1 MYRSFVPSAEGR
13 RMAVAERSVGSPG
26 ESRAEHGVRVLE
38 EIHAR
43 KLRWVELFYTDLLG
57 GFNHIHL
64 PAETI
69 DEDSFVG
76 GIPKLDG
83 SSVRGFREIF
93 ESDMILLPDPSTF
106 GVVPWGAAHGGT
118 ARFICDI
125 LTGGAKEAYS
135 HDPRGIA
142 RRTNLVLAEAGYDMS
157 YWGPEIE
164 FFVFDSV
171 KLIPSADS
179 VRDSWGGAG
188 YLLESAEAPW
198 AAADGHGSIRF
209 KEGYHRA
216 GPHDILEGMRS
227 EICNILADNFHIRM
241 DAHHHEVATA
251 GQGEINIR
259 FDELVPAADHVQD
272 VRYVIKNVAAQ
283 HGKVA
288 SFMPKPVFGDNGIGM
303 HMNQSLWSN
312 GTNTFYDPNDSYA
325 EVSQTC
331 RYYVGGLLTHA
342 RALCAITN
350 PTTNSY
356 RRLVPG
362 YEAPVFIA
370 WSRSNRS
377 ANVRI
382 PFYHKGRMAAKRI
395 EYRTPDSAANI
406 YLTEAALSMAG
417 LDGIRR
423 KIEPPAPVDADIYKL
438 SPSRRKELGIRELP
452 GSLGEALEC
461 LSSDDSFLK
470 PVIDSEVLDSFR
482 EIKRDEQL
490 QLNLRPHPYEFYRYL
505 DV

>member
-1 MYRSFVPSAEGR
+1 
-13 RMAVAERSVGSPG
+13 VAEQEARG
-26 ESRAEHGVRVLE
+26 AEVLTRIQSE
-38 EIHAR
+38 G
-43 KLRWVELFYTDLLG
+43 LRWIELFYTDLVG
-57 GFNHIHL
+57 GFNHIHV
-64 PAETI
+64 PASTL
-69 DEDSFVG
+69 DADSFVSG
-76 GIPKLDG
+76 VPKLDG

-106 GVVPWGAAHGGT
+106 GVIPWGAEHGGT

-125 LTGGAKEAYS
+125 LTGASKEAYG

-142 RRTNLVLAEAGYDMS
+142 RRTVDVLTRAGYDRS
-157 YWGPEIE
+157 YWGPEVE

-171 KLIPSADS
+171 KLIPSANS
-179 VRDSWGGAG
+179 VRDAWGGSG
-188 YLLESAEAPW
+188 YLIESAEAPW
-198 AAADGHGSIRF
+198 NVADGHGSIRF
-209 KEGYHRA
+209 KEGYHRSA
-216 GPHDILEGMRS
+216 PSDVLEGMRS
-227 EICNILADNFHIRM
+227 EMCNILSDNFHITM

-259 FDELVPAADHVQD
+259 FDDLIPAADHVQD
-272 VRYVIKNVAAQ
+272 VHYVIKNVAAR

-303 HMNQSLWSN
+303 HMNQSLWTDGHNAFFDAS
-312 GTNTFYDPNDSYA
+312 DSYA

-331 RYYVGGLLTHA
+331 RYYIGGLLEHA

-370 WSRSNRS
+370 WSKANRS

-382 PFYHKGRMAAKRI
+382 PFYHRGRPDAKRI

-406 YLTEAALSMAG
+406 YLTEAALALAG

-423 KIEPPAPVDADIYKL
+423 KIDPPPPVDHDIYKL
-438 SPSRRKELGIRELP
+438 SASRRKELGIRELP
-452 GSLGEALEC
+452 GSLGEALEA
-461 LSSDDSFLK
+461 LSSDDTFLRE
-470 PVIDSEVLDSFR
+470 VFGSSVLDVWHELKR
-482 EIKRDEQL
+482 EEQL